1 MSVKIKI
8 SATTERERTESLCE
22 LKALIRREKL
32 LLKVKKD
39 TEKGRY
45 LAYIESRKE

>member
-1 MSVKIKI
+1 MSIKIKI
-8 SATTERERTESLCE
+8 SATTERERSNTLHE
-22 LKALIRREKL
+22 LKPIIRRENL

-45 LAYIESRKE
+45 LAYIESREK